1 MDYKTIQKKQEEDYN
16 RKSEYPG
23 NYILNDVQ
31 NDTVQVYPWAPTII
45 MQKSGGAFV
54 DKTDITDVN
63 SELLNITRPNSNAPT
78 EKWLPG
84 KKEDRKYIQLT
95 DGLFHQESTLL
106 TDPPMLLREQT
117 KNRWADLFHDPQET
131 AIEPFKRNGIDTY
144 LTLIDN
150 SDC

>member
-1 MDYKTIQKKQEEDYN
+1 MDYKTNQTKQEDDYN

-23 NYILNDVQ
+23 NYILNSVQ
-31 NDTVQVYPWAPTII
+31 NDTVKVYPWAPTII

-54 DKTDITDVN
+54 DKTDIIDVN
-63 SELLNITRPNSNAPT
+63 SELLNITRPNSNVPT
-78 EKWLPG
+78 EKWLPE

-95 DGLFHQESTLL
+95 DGLFHQKSTLL
-106 TDPPMLLREQT
+106 SDPPMLLREQT
-117 KNRWADLFHDPQET
+117 KNRWTDLFHDPQKT

-150 SDC
+150 YDC